1 MKSFALTLTHPEPIG
16 ESLPRFDSGYNQ
28 FLSELGAKLRVNRG
42 AEGPGEIP
50 QILIFKTLR
59 MTGWI
64 ALYNYTF
71 HILTANA
78 VPPNSQVLTVQ

>member
-59 MTGWI
+59 MTAWR
-64 ALYNYTF
+64 
-71 HILTANA
+71 
-78 VPPNSQVLTVQ
+78 NSTVQLHISHFNRQCRAP